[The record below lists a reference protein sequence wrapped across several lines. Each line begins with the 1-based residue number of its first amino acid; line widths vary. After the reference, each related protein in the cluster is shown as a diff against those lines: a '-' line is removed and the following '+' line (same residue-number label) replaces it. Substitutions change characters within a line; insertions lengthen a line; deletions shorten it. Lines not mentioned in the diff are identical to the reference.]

1 MKLSCSGKQPT
12 QANCLARARRR
23 PLSWPCSLLL
33 CCLLGFPL
41 GCEEEPSDGEPDRVV
56 AEFVVRMQRVH
67 GDRKAARAAYELL
80 WSDARRNLAERAKRA
95 SDVAGREI
103 APEEMLPPSRF
114 TLNHK
119 PQRYDARIDGDWAE
133 VSVTAENAGVD
144 RVKCVREDGKW
155 RVVLELPP
163 LPPIERRV
171 DGGL

>member
-1 MKLSCSGKQPT
+1 MSSRRALLR
-12 QANCLARARRR
+12 QA
-23 PLSWPCSLLL
+23 
-33 CCLLGFPL
+33 CCLLGASASGLLL
-41 GCEEEPSDGEPDRVV
+41 GCEEEASDGEPDRVV
-56 AEFVVRMQRVH
+56 AEFIQRMQRVH
-67 GDRKAARAAYELL
+67 GERKAARAAYDLL

-114 TLNHK
+114 SLHHK
-119 PQRYDARIDGDWAE
+119 PRHYGMRVDGDWAE
-133 VSVTAENAGVD
+133 VTVTGEDAAID

-163 LPPIERRV
+163 LAPIERRL

>member
-1 MKLSCSGKQPT
+1 MSSRRGLLA
-12 QANCLARARRR
+12 QACYVVVT
-23 PLSWPCSLLL
+23 PLVAGL
-33 CCLLGFPL
+33 L
-41 GCEEEPSDGEPDRVV
+41 GCEEEASDGEPDRVV
-56 AEFVVRMQRVH
+56 AEFIQRMQRVH
-67 GDRKAARAAYELL
+67 GERKAARAAYDLL

-114 TLNHK
+114 SLHHK
-119 PQRYDARIDGDWAE
+119 PRQYGLRVDGDWAE
-133 VSVTAENAGVD
+133 VTVTGEDAAVD

-163 LPPIERRV
+163 LPPIERRL

>member
-1 MKLSCSGKQPT
+1 MGT
-12 QANCLARARRR
+12 RRR
-23 PLSWPCSLLL
+23 LLAHGCWVLAAPLVSL
-33 CCLLGFPL
+33 L
-41 GCEEEPSDGEPDRVV
+41 GCEEEASDGEPDRVV
-56 AEFVVRMQRVH
+56 AEFIQRMQRVH
-67 GDRKAARAAYELL
+67 GERKAARAAYDLL

-114 TLNHK
+114 SLHHK
-119 PQRYDARIDGDWAE
+119 PRQYAVRVDGDWAE
-133 VSVTAENAGVD
+133 VTVTGEDAAVD

-163 LPPIERRV
+163 LPPIERRL

>member
-1 MKLSCSGKQPT
+1 MSAGRLALSRT
-12 QANCLARARRR
+12 R
-23 PLSWPCSLLL
+23 SLLAL
-33 CCLLGFPL
+33 CLLSSL
-41 GCEEEPSDGEPDRVV
+41 VGCEEEASDGEPDRVV
-56 AEFVVRMQRVH
+56 SEMITRMQRVH

-114 TLNHK
+114 SLNHK
-119 PQRYDARIDGDWAE
+119 PQRFDARVDGDWAE
-133 VSVTAENAGVD
+133 VSVTAENGAVD

-163 LPPIERRV
+163 LPPIERRL

>member
-1 MKLSCSGKQPT
+1 MASRRDVLSALG
-12 QANCLARARRR
+12 ALA
-23 PLSWPCSLLL
+23 LTC
-33 CCLLGFPL
+33 
-41 GCEEEPSDGEPDRVV
+41 GCEEEGSDSEPDRLV
-56 AEFVVRMQRVH
+56 AEFVTRMQRVH
-67 GDRKAARAAYELL
+67 GERKAARAAYDLL

-114 TLNHK
+114 SLHHK
-119 PQRYDARIDGDWAE
+119 PRRYESRIDADWAE
-133 VSVTAENAGVD
+133 VTITSEDGAVD

-163 LPPIERRV
+163 LAPIERRL

>member
-1 MKLSCSGKQPT
+1 MRSRRVALV
-12 QANCLARARRR
+12 QA
-23 PLSWPCSLLL
+23 
-33 CCLLGFPL
+33 CCLLAPPAFGLLL
-41 GCEEEPSDGEPDRVV
+41 GCEEEASDGEPDRVV
-56 AEFVVRMQRVH
+56 AEFIQRMQRVH
-67 GDRKAARAAYELL
+67 GERKSARAAYDLL

-114 TLNHK
+114 SLRHK
-119 PQRYDARIDGDWAE
+119 PRHYGMRVDGDWAE
-133 VSVTAENAGVD
+133 VTVTGEDAAVD

-163 LPPIERRV
+163 LAPIEHRL

>member
-1 MKLSCSGKQPT
+1 MVPLCTKYDAPLRTPVVPLMLP
-12 QANCLARARRR
+12 LARVTAPADVELAAMSKVP
-23 PLSWPCSLLL
+23 PLTFNAP
-33 CCLLGFPL
+33 
-41 GCEEEPSDGEPDRVV
+41 
-56 AEFVVRMQRVH
+56 
-67 GDRKAARAAYELL
+67 
-80 WSDARRNLAERAKRA
+80 
-95 SDVAGREI
+95 
-103 APEEMLPPSRF
+103 PEEMLPPSRF

-133 VSVTAENAGVD
+133 VSVTAENANVD

>member
-1 MKLSCSGKQPT
+1 MLS
-12 QANCLARARRR
+12 RRDW
-23 PLSWPCSLLL
+23 LGALVLLTL
-33 CCLLGFPL
+33 P
-41 GCEEEPSDGEPDRVV
+41 GCEEDAADSDPERLVP
-56 AEFVVRMQRVH
+56 EFITRMQRVH
-67 GDRKAARAAYELL
+67 GDRKAARAAYDLL

-114 TLNHK
+114 ALHRK
-119 PQRYDARIDGDWAE
+119 PRHYEARVDGDWAE
-133 VSVTAENAGVD
+133 VTIGSEGGGVD

-163 LPPIERRV
+163 LAPIERRP

>member
-1 MKLSCSGKQPT
+1 MRSRRELLSALGS
-12 QANCLARARRR
+12 LA
-23 PLSWPCSLLL
+23 LLAA
-33 CCLLGFPL
+33 
-41 GCEEEPSDGEPDRVV
+41 CEEEGSDSEPDRLV
-56 AEFVVRMQRVH
+56 AEFVTRMQRVH

-114 TLNHK
+114 SLRHK
-119 PQRYDARIDGDWAE
+119 PRRYESRVDADWAE
-133 VSVTAENAGVD
+133 VTITSEDGAVD

-171 DGGL
+171 DAGL

>member
-1 MKLSCSGKQPT
+1 MPSR
-12 QANCLARARRR
+12 RA
-23 PLSWPCSLLL
+23 LLVSLVLLL
-33 CCLLGFPL
+33 GGATACQP
-41 GCEEEPSDGEPDRVV
+41 EASDAEPDRLV
-56 AEFVVRMQRVH
+56 AAFIERMQRVH

-114 TLNHK
+114 SLHHK
-119 PQRYDARIDGDWAE
+119 PRRFEARIDADWAE
-133 VSVTAENAGVD
+133 VSVTGEDGVVE
-144 RVKCVREDGKW
+144 RVKCVREDGNW

-163 LPPIERRV
+163 LPPIEHRL

>member
-1 MKLSCSGKQPT
+1 LVFATRSLALSALVG
-12 QANCLARARRR
+12 L
-23 PLSWPCSLLL
+23 
-33 CCLLGFPL
+33 F
-41 GCEEEPSDGEPDRVV
+41 GCEEEGSDNEPDRLV
-56 AEFVVRMQRVH
+56 AELVTRMQRVH

-114 TLNHK
+114 TLHHK
-119 PQRYDARIDGDWAE
+119 PRRFEARVDGDWAE
-133 VSVTAENAGVD
+133 VTVTGEDGAVD

-163 LPPIERRV
+163 LPPIERRS
-171 DGGL
+171 DTAP

>member
-1 MKLSCSGKQPT
+1 MNRSS
-12 QANCLARARRR
+12 AWLAVCA
-23 PLSWPCSLLL
+23 LLAL
-33 CCLLGFPL
+33 V
-41 GCEEEPSDGEPDRVV
+41 GCEEEASDGEPDRVV
-56 AEFVVRMQRVH
+56 AELVTRLQRVH

-114 TLNHK
+114 SLNHK
-119 PQRYDARIDGDWAE
+119 PQRYEARIDGDWAE
-133 VSVTAENAGVD
+133 VSVTAENTTVD
-144 RVKCVREDGKW
+144 HVKCVREDGKW

-163 LPPIERRV
+163 LPPIEHRV

>member
-1 MKLSCSGKQPT
+1 MSPRRVALR
-12 QANCLARARRR
+12 QAFWLLAVPPFA
-23 PLSWPCSLLL
+23 SLW
-33 CCLLGFPL
+33 
-41 GCEEEPSDGEPDRVV
+41 GCEEEASEGEPDRVV
-56 AEFVVRMQRVH
+56 AELIQRMQRVH
-67 GDRKAARAAYELL
+67 GERKAARAAYDLL

-114 TLNHK
+114 SLHHK
-119 PQRYDARIDGDWAE
+119 PRHFDMRIDGDWAE
-133 VSVTAENAGVD
+133 VAVTGEDGAVD

-163 LPPIERRV
+163 LPPIEHRL

>member
-1 MKLSCSGKQPT
+1 MSPRRVALR
-12 QANCLARARRR
+12 QALWLLAT
-23 PLSWPCSLLL
+23 PLFATLV
-33 CCLLGFPL
+33 
-41 GCEEEPSDGEPDRVV
+41 GCEEEASDGEPERVV
-56 AEFVVRMQRVH
+56 SEFIQRMQRVH
-67 GDRKAARAAYELL
+67 GERKAARAAYDLL

-114 TLNHK
+114 SLHHK
-119 PQRYDARIDGDWAE
+119 PRHFDMRIDGDWAE
-133 VSVTAENAGVD
+133 VAVTGEDGAVD

-163 LPPIERRV
+163 LPPIERRL

>member
-1 MKLSCSGKQPT
+1 M
-12 QANCLARARRR
+12 NRRA
-23 PLSWPCSLLL
+23 LLL
-33 CCLLGFPL
+33 SLAPALLVL
-41 GCEEEPSDGEPDRVV
+41 AGCEEEGSDSEPDRLV
-56 AEFVVRMQRVH
+56 AEFIGRMQRVH
-67 GDRKAARAAYELL
+67 GERKAARAAYELL

-114 TLNHK
+114 SLHHK
-119 PQRYDARIDGDWAE
+119 PQRYEAHVDGDWAE
-133 VSVTAENAGVD
+133 VSVSSDGGSVD

-163 LPPIERRV
+163 LAPIEHRA

>member
-1 MKLSCSGKQPT
+1 LISRR
-12 QANCLARARRR
+12 LALVCA
-23 PLSWPCSLLL
+23 LLL
-33 CCLLGFPL
+33 A
-41 GCEEEPSDGEPDRVV
+41 GCEEEGSDSEPDRLV
-56 AEFVVRMQRVH
+56 AEFIQRMQRVH
-67 GDRKAARAAYELL
+67 GDRKAARAAYDLL

-119 PQRYDARIDGDWAE
+119 ASHYDARVDGDWAE
-133 VSVTAENAGVD
+133 VTVTGDDKTAA

-163 LPPIERRV
+163 LPPIERRL

>member
-1 MKLSCSGKQPT
+1 MS
-12 QANCLARARRR
+12 RRR
-23 PLSWPCSLLL
+23 VALWQV
-33 CCLLGFPL
+33 CCLLATPLVATLL
-41 GCEEEPSDGEPDRVV
+41 GCEEEASDGEPERVV
-56 AEFVVRMQRVH
+56 SEFIQRMQRVH
-67 GDRKAARAAYELL
+67 GERKAARAAYDLL

-114 TLNHK
+114 SLHHK
-119 PQRYDARIDGDWAE
+119 PRHFEMRIDGDWAE
-133 VSVTAENAGVD
+133 VAVTGEDGAVD

-163 LPPIERRV
+163 LPPIERRL